1 MQNSQGKVKVILMP
15 GLNGT
20 DGLFQDFIK
29 KSPEHFQPTALSYP
43 TNKALTYE
51 ELTEWVCER
60 LSAESEPMV
69 LVGESFSGPL
79 SLFVANKFPEKV
91 IAVVLVASFVSPPR
105 PALLKILP
113 WSLGF
118 ALTKPLYALR
128 TILTGN
134 SKTTSIIKAISTE
147 MQRVHPKVL
156 AHRVRQTL
164 SVNAASALAECKLPI
179 LYMQAASDI
188 VVPKSALIK
197 ILCIK
202 SSVQVAVFPTQHF
215 LLQSAPHEAW
225 LAISEF
231 VGSLPPNK
239 SLKPTASTGAASQ
252 VSPGFGSLRAARF
265 GGGLARR

>member
-29 KSPEHFQPTALSYP
+29 QSPEHFEPVALSYP
-43 TNKALTYE
+43 TNEALTYE
-51 ELTEWVCER
+51 ELTEWVCKK
-60 LSAESEPMV
+60 LSGESAPVV

-79 SLFVANKFPEKV
+79 SLFVANKIPENI
-91 IAVVLVASFVSPPR
+91 IAVVLVASFISSPR
-105 PALLKILP
+105 PAFLKALP

-128 TILTGN
+128 TVLSGS
-134 SKTTSIIKAISTE
+134 SKATYIIKAISAE
-147 MQRVHPKVL
+147 MQKVQPKVL

-164 SVNAASALAECKLPI
+164 SVNAANALAACKLPI

-188 VVPKSALIK
+188 VVPKSALRK
-197 ILCIK
+197 ILSIT
-202 SSVQVAVFPTQHF
+202 SSVKVAVFPTQHF
-215 LLQSAPHEAW
+215 LLQSAPNEAW

-239 SLKPTASTGAASQ
+239 SLKDAP
-252 VSPGFGSLRAARF
+252 
-265 GGGLARR
+265 